1 MARYN
6 LLLPRMGESVS
17 EATIVKWLK
26 QPGDWV
32 ALDDT
37 VLDIATDK
45 VDSEVPSPVSGT
57 LVEQLFKQDE
67 VAQVGDI
74 IAVLETEEA
83 SEGSSD
89 SNTSGQQVDTASP
102 KPEGTPVPEVETST
116 AENLSASPVP
126 AEDIPFVPSQA
137 LAEEGQESS
146 KNRFYS
152 PLVKNIAFEEGVS
165 MSELDTIS
173 GSGLEGRVTK
183 EDILSYVASRKKG
196 NVQRSEPSVP
206 VMKTSSHP
214 IQQQQQQ
221 QQQQQVA
228 APSLSGGDEIIEM
241 DRLRKLV
248 ADQMGRSD
256 PTSHAVSS
264 FDEADI

>member
-32 ALDDT
+32 ELDDT

-45 VDSEVPSPVSGT
+45 VDSEVPSPVSGK

-83 SEGSSD
+83 SDGNSD
-89 SNTSGQQVDTASP
+89 SDTSSQPTDIASP
-102 KPEGTPVPEVETST
+102 KPESTPVPEVDPSNEES
-116 AENLSASPVP
+116 LSASPVSTK
-126 AEDIPFVPSQA
+126 DIPFVPSQA
-137 LAEEGQESS
+137 LAEEGLESS

-152 PLVKNIAFEEGVS
+152 PLVKNIAF
-165 MSELDTIS
+165 
-173 GSGLEGRVTK
+173 
-183 EDILSYVASRKKG
+183 
-196 NVQRSEPSVP
+196 
-206 VMKTSSHP
+206 
-214 IQQQQQQ
+214 
-221 QQQQQVA
+221 
-228 APSLSGGDEIIEM
+228 
-241 DRLRKLV
+241 
-248 ADQMGRSD
+248 
-256 PTSHAVSS
+256 
-264 FDEADI
+264 